1 VDSAREKFLMPTPSD
16 LREIDEKLQRFWERY
31 GAMVDFTIGAL
42 MLAVIAFCIGYA
54 FGVGAK

>member
-1 VDSAREKFLMPTPSD
+1 MPTPSD

-54 FGVGAK
+54 FGVSAR